1 MDSKRQKFTTTLD
14 KMTLKQLEEIKID
27 LNYNHGKNIKGLNEV
42 IEIIAKGR
50 WDKINDNNNKKK

>member
-14 KMTLKQLEEIKID
+14 KTTLKQLEEIKID

>member
-14 KMTLKQLEEIKID
+14 KMTLKQLEEIEID